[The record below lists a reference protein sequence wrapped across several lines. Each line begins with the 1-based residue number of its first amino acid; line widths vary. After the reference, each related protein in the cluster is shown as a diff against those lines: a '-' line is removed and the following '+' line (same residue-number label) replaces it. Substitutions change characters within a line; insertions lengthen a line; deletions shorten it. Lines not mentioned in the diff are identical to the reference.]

1 MKASN
6 RNRYEIKAAMSNPD
20 HFEPLLEDQIFIQN
34 FDGLIPIK
42 DLNSID
48 TENRGSQLLQKFQ
61 PEVDENYDAEP
72 EMDQFQVGCDV
83 QIHSD
88 DDDDGIAF
96 EDDIVENPAFD
107 NSDAPLVIAEVI

>member
-48 TENRGSQLLQKFQ
+48 TANPGSSVLLQKVQ
-61 PEVDENYDAEP
+61 SEVDENYDAEP
-72 EMDQFQVGCDV
+72 EM
-83 QIHSD
+83 
-88 DDDDGIAF
+88 
-96 EDDIVENPAFD
+96 
-107 NSDAPLVIAEVI
+107 VIEES